1 MALVKNRAVFTESL
15 LPEGQRRWGSF
26 GAGIGL
32 ECVALLALVLIPLFM
47 PQKFQA
53 VEHDWVTPIEAP
65 VIQAWKPQPPPKP
78 VAVKREVVKEI
89 PKPVEVVTPK
99 PQIFNPV
106 VTAPVVK
113 RVVERKTVAP
123 EEVAKAFPDPNPPLS
138 MGSSAVP
145 TLKRPREAVQTG
157 GFGDPNGVPTNGKTD
172 HNVNIAQ
179 VGSFDMPAGPGNGN
193 GTGGAKGAKGVISS
207 AGFGNGVAVGGPG
220 GGNHGSVHQGLF
232 ADEQAG
238 PEGPKVKQKAAVS
251 NTKPVEILS
260 VPKPVYTS
268 QGLAKRI
275 EGDVRLE
282 VVFTASGEVRVIRVI
297 QGLGYGLDD
306 AAETAARQIRFRPA
320 LQEGQPVD
328 SQVPIRITFELA
340 Y

>member
-1 MALVKNRAVFTESL
+1 MTPVKNRAVFTEAL
-15 LPEGQRRWGSF
+15 LPEGERRWRSF

-53 VEHDWVTPIEAP
+53 VAHDYVMPIAAP
-65 VIQAWKPQPPPKP
+65 VIEAWKPQPQPKP
-78 VAVKREVVKEI
+78 VVKRVVVKEI
-89 PKPVEVVTPK
+89 PKPIPVVVPK

-106 VTAPVVK
+106 ITAPVVK
-113 RVVERKTVAP
+113 RVTARKTVAP

-138 MGSSAVP
+138 MGSSAIP

-179 VGSFDMPAGPGNGN
+179 LGGFDMPAGPGNGN
-193 GTGGAKGAKGVISS
+193 GTGGAKGAKGVVSS
-207 AGFGNGVAVGGPG
+207 AGFGNGVAIGGPG

-238 PEGPKVKQKAAVS
+238 PAGPKVKQTAASS

-260 VPKPVYTS
+260 VPKPVYTKE
-268 QGLAKRI
+268 GIAKRI

-282 VVFTASGEVRVIRVI
+282 VVFTASGEVRVLRVI
-297 QGLGYGLDD
+297 QGLGSGLDD
-306 AAETAARQIRFRPA
+306 AAETAAREIRFRPA
-320 LQEGQPVD
+320 LQDGQPVD
-328 SQVPIRITFELA
+328 SEVPIRITFELA

>member
-1 MALVKNRAVFTESL
+1 MMAPVKNRAVFTEAL

-78 VAVKREVVKEI
+78 VVKREIVKEV
-89 PKPVEVVTPK
+89 PKPEVVIEKPK
-99 PQIFNPV
+99 IFNPV
-106 VTAPVVK
+106 ITAPVK
-113 RVVERKTVAP
+113 RAIERKTVSP
-123 EEVAKAFPDPNPPLS
+123 VEVAKAFPDPAPPLS
-138 MGSSAVP
+138 MGSSAIP

-157 GFGDPNGVPTNGKTD
+157 GFGDPNGVPANNKTD
-172 HNVNIAQ
+172 HNVNIARL
-179 VGSFDMPAGPGNGN
+179 GSFDMPAGPGTGN

-207 AGFGNGVAVGGPG
+207 AGFGDGVAVGTP

-238 PEGPKVKQKAAVS
+238 PAGPKVKQTAAVS

-268 QGLAKRI
+268 EGLAKRI
-275 EGDVRLE
+275 EGNVRLE
-282 VVFTASGEVRVIRVI
+282 VVFTASGDVKVLRVL
-297 QGLGYGLDD
+297 QGLGYGLDE
-306 AAETAARQIRFRPA
+306 AAETAARQIQFRPA
-320 LQEGQPVD
+320 QQDGHPVD
-328 SQVPIRITFELA
+328 SEVPIRITFELA

>member
-1 MALVKNRAVFTESL
+1 MMAPAKNRAVFTEAL
-15 LPEGQRRWGSF
+15 LPEGERRWGSF

-65 VIQAWKPQPPPKP
+65 IIQAWKPQPPPKP
-78 VAVKREVVKEI
+78 VVKREIVQKVEV
-89 PKPVEVVTPK
+89 PKPEVVIEKPK
-99 PQIFNPV
+99 IFNPV
-106 VTAPVVK
+106 ITAPVK
-113 RVVERKTVAP
+113 RVIERKTVSP
-123 EEVAKAFPDPNPPLS
+123 VEVAKAFPDPTPPLS
-138 MGSSAVP
+138 MGSSAIP

-157 GFGDPNGVPTNGKTD
+157 GFGDPNGVPANNKTD
-172 HNVNIAQ
+172 RNVNIAQ

-193 GTGGAKGAKGVISS
+193 GTGGAKGAKGVIGS
-207 AGFGNGVAVGGPG
+207 AGFGDGVAVGTPG
-220 GGNHGSVHQGLF
+220 GGSHGTVHQGLF

-238 PEGPKVKQKAAVS
+238 PAGPKVKQTAAVS

-268 QGLAKRI
+268 DGLAKRI
-275 EGDVRLE
+275 EGNVRLE
-282 VVFTASGEVRVIRVI
+282 VVFTASGEVRVLRVL
-297 QGLGYGLDD
+297 QGLGYGLDE
-306 AAETAARQIRFRPA
+306 AAEAAARQIQFRPA
-320 LQEGQPVD
+320 QQDGHPVD
-328 SQVPIRITFELA
+328 SEVPIRITFELA

>member
-1 MALVKNRAVFTESL
+1 MAPVKNRAVFTETL
-15 LPEGQRRWGSF
+15 LPEGQRRWRSF

-47 PQKFQA
+47 PEKFQA
-53 VEHDWVTPIEAP
+53 VAHDFVMPIEAP
-65 VIQAWKPQPPPKP
+65 VIQAWKPQPQPKP
-78 VAVKREVVKEI
+78 VVKREIVKEI
-89 PKPVEVVTPK
+89 PPPVPVVIQK

-106 VTAPVVK
+106 ITAPVAK
-113 RVVERKTVAP
+113 RVIVRKTVAP

-172 HNVNIAQ
+172 RNVNIARS
-179 VGSFDMPAGPGNGN
+179 GSFDMPAGPGNGN
-193 GTGGAKGAKGVISS
+193 GTGGAKGAKGVVSS
-207 AGFGNGVAVGGPG
+207 AGFGNGVAVGGP

-238 PEGPKVKQKAAVS
+238 PAGPKAKQTPVAS

-260 VPKPVYTS
+260 VPKPVYTKE
-268 QGLAKRI
+268 GIAKRVQ
-275 EGDVRLE
+275 GDVRLE
-282 VVFTASGEVRVIRVI
+282 VVFTASGEVRVLRVI
-297 QGLGYGLDD
+297 QGLGYGLDE
-306 AAETAARQIRFRPA
+306 AAESAARQIRFHPA
-320 LQEGQPVD
+320 LQDGQPVD
-328 SQVPIRITFELA
+328 SEVAIRITFELA

>member
-1 MALVKNRAVFTESL
+1 MAPVKNRAVFTETL
-15 LPEGQRRWGSF
+15 LPEGQRRWRSF

-53 VEHDWVTPIEAP
+53 VAHDFVMPIEAP
-65 VIQAWKPQPPPKP
+65 VIQAWKPQPQPKP
-78 VAVKREVVKEI
+78 VVKREIVKEV
-89 PKPVEVVTPK
+89 PPPVPVVIQK

-106 VTAPVVK
+106 ITAPVTK
-113 RVVERKTVAP
+113 RVIVRKTVAP
-123 EEVAKAFPDPNPPLS
+123 EEVAKVFSDPNPPLS

-157 GFGDPNGVPTNGKTD
+157 GFGDPNGVPTNGKID
-172 HNVNIAQ
+172 HNVNIARS
-179 VGSFDMPAGPGNGN
+179 GGFDMPAGPGTGN
-193 GTGGAKGAKGVISS
+193 GTGGAKGAKGVVSS

-238 PEGPKVKQKAAVS
+238 PAGPKAKQTPVAS

-260 VPKPVYTS
+260 VPKPVYTKE
-268 QGLAKRI
+268 GIAKRVQ
-275 EGDVRLE
+275 GDVRLE
-282 VVFTASGEVRVIRVI
+282 VVFTASGEVRVLRVI
-297 QGLGYGLDD
+297 QGLGYGLDE
-306 AAETAARQIRFRPA
+306 AAESAARQIRFHPA
-320 LQEGQPVD
+320 LQDGQPVD
-328 SQVPIRITFELA
+328 SQVAIRITFELA